1 MSTLTRDVKWSAAL
15 PMRRAL
21 GRGEGGELDAVEG
34 GGGGVAKKNV
44 QEKGVRFVFTS
55 FLPPL
60 PSPHPSPPSFP
71 FPLPRAFV
79 KPGVGTNF

>member
-1 MSTLTRDVKWSAAL
+1 MVSCFTHEKGVGERGGWGV
-15 PMRRAL
+15 
-21 GRGEGGELDAVEG
+21 GRSRG